1 MLHVGLRPIYL
12 IPLPTMYY
20 QYIPL
25 PFPNL
30 TRQSQ
35 ACSFVHD
42 FCRQVSRWGAI
53 CFIVKP
59 GVAVKAQG
67 RSFDSR
73 RWHVKFRLLPT
84 INGLRG
90 TELPKAHVCRWSI
103 ACAFVMLT
111 TGPMRVAQ
119 WRS

>member
-1 MLHVGLRPIYL
+1 
-12 IPLPTMYY
+12 MYY
-20 QYIPL
+20 QYITL